1 MTDGPRILVVDDDPD
16 QRFLAR
22 TLFER
27 AGISVVAEAADADD
41 ALLQA
46 EDHHPDLVVLD
57 LQMPGRSGLDL
68 LPELRSRCP
77 GASVVVV
84 SNLPRRHYEEQVLAA
99 GALGYVE
106 KRVAADR
113 FVAEVLAAA
122 AITAVTVERVS
133 TELTTD
139 PRAVGAARRWV
150 RELLAPSATDELEV
164 VELLV
169 SELVTNAIVHAS
181 SAPRVEVELGRDHIR
196 VAVHDADPTPPA
208 RRVPDLGRIGGRGL
222 LLLDQLASRW
232 GSEPSGG
239 GKVVW
244 FEVRRST

>member
-1 MTDGPRILVVDDDPD
+1 MAEAPRVLVVDDDPD
-16 QRFLAR
+16 QRFLER

-27 AGISVVAEAADADD
+27 AGIAVVAEAADAED
-41 ALLQA
+41 ALQQA
-46 EDHHPDLVVLD
+46 DRHAPDLILLD

-68 LPELRSRCP
+68 LPELRARCP

-84 SNLPRRHYEEQVLAA
+84 SNLPRRRYEEQVVAL
-99 GALGYVE
+99 GALGFVE
-106 KRVAADR
+106 KRVPAER
-113 FVAEVLAAA
+113 FVSEVLAAA
-122 AITAVTVERVS
+122 AITAAAVERM
-133 TELTTD
+133 TTDLPTD
-139 PRAVGAARRWV
+139 PRAVGTARRWV
-150 RELLAPSATDELEV
+150 RELLAPSATEELDV
-164 VELLV
+164 IELLV

-181 SAPRVEVELGRDHIR
+181 SAPRVEVELGRDRIR

-208 RRVPDLGRIGGRGL
+208 RRVPDVGRIGGRGL
-222 LLLDQLASRW
+222 LLLDELASRW

>member
-1 MTDGPRILVVDDDPD
+1 MADTPRILVVDDDPD

-27 AGISVVAEAADADD
+27 AGMAVVAEAADADD
-41 ALLQA
+41 ALRQA
-46 EDHHPDLVVLD
+46 ELHGPDLVLLD

-68 LPELRSRCP
+68 LPELRTRCP

-84 SNLPRRHYEEQVLAA
+84 SNLPRRRYEQQVVAL
-99 GALGYVE
+99 GALGFVE
-106 KRVAADR
+106 KRVPADR

-122 AITAVTVERVS
+122 ALSAVAVERVS
-133 TELTTD
+133 TELPTD
-139 PRAVGAARRWV
+139 PAAVGTARRWV
-150 RELLAPSATDELEV
+150 RELLAPSVVEELDV

-181 SAPRVEVELGRDHIR
+181 SAPRVEVELGRDRIR
-196 VAVHDADPTPPA
+196 VAVYDADPTPPA
-208 RRVPDLGRIGGRGL
+208 RRTPDLDRVGGRGL
-222 LLLDQLASRW
+222 LLLDQLADRW
-232 GSEPSGG
+232 GSEPSGS